1 MALLIAGEYVDAQKK
16 SYMLLEHLGGGSLED
31 LMADHRNSGAMSLH
45 TVRFYF
51 ACMCAAFDALHS
63 AAWMHRDLSAKNV
76 MISRRGYCKVI
87 DVGLA
92 KRVSESEHTYTSCGT
107 PLYLAPEIIHKTGC
121 T

>member
-1 MALLIAGEYVDAQKK
+1 
-16 SYMLLEHLGGGSLED
+16 
-31 LMADHRNSGAMSLH
+31 
-45 TVRFYF
+45 
-51 ACMCAAFDALHS
+51 
-63 AAWMHRDLSAKNV
+63 V

>member
-1 MALLIAGEYVDAQKK
+1 MRELMNGSDRADATIAKHRKRSRMMAA
-16 SYMLLEHLGGGSLED
+16 S
-31 LMADHRNSGAMSLH
+31 SGVS
-45 TVRFYF
+45 R
-51 ACMCAAFDALHS
+51 
-63 AAWMHRDLSAKNV
+63 KNV